1 MNLDNVH
8 VPHRLEGE
16 SMAEYRERQ
25 HMSRRLQQRTPL
37 ISAGRQMQA
46 PDHKKLRRKAVKQVG
61 VRQLKKSLR
70 AWKNENSKK
79 EGQH

>member
-16 SMAEYRERQ
+16 SMAEYRERR
-25 HMSRRLQQRTPL
+25 HMSQRLQQRASL
-37 ISAGRQMQA
+37 ISAGRQLQA

-61 VRQLKKSLR
+61 TRQLKKALR
-70 AWKNENSKK
+70 AWKNANSKK
-79 EGQH
+79 EEQQ

>member
-46 PDHKKLRRKAVKQVG
+46 PDHKRLRRKAVKQVG

-70 AWKNENSKK
+70 AWKSTNSKK
-79 EGQH
+79 EEQQ

>member
-8 VPHRLEGE
+8 VPQRLEGE

-70 AWKNENSKK
+70 AWKSTNSKK
-79 EGQH
+79 EEQQ

>member
-37 ISAGRQMQA
+37 ISAGRQVQA

-70 AWKNENSKK
+70 AWKSTNSKK
-79 EGQH
+79 EEQQ